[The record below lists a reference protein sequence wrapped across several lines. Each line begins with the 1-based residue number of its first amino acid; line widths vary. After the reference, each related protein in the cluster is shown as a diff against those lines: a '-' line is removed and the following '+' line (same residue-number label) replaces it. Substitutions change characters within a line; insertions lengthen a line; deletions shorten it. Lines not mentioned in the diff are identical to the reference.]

1 MGSIVAGTLLLTAT
15 GLFSQVVGFL
25 YRIALSRLIGAET
38 MGLYQLVMPV
48 YSVLLS
54 LTAVGLTVAVSTLS
68 AKHYALGDAA
78 PVVEGAKV
86 AASVVKNGKGKK
98 ILVFKYKPKKGYR
111 KRQGHRQPYTKVT
124 IGAISL

>member
-68 AKHYALGDAA
+68 AKHYALGDTGAVRLTLRRALGRVKLGAA
-78 PVVEGAKV
+78 AAGGGA
-86 AASVVKNGKGKK
+86 G
-98 ILVFKYKPKKGYR
+98 
-111 KRQGHRQPYTKVT
+111 
-124 IGAISL
+124 